1 VRIPLRSRRRSSRRA
16 IPKGGPADR
25 SKVTSYL
32 GRTKNVFDN
41 VKGQGYGLKEW
52 REPAGAAR
60 ERSV

>member
-16 IPKGGPADR
+16 IPKGGPA
-25 SKVTSYL
+25 SYL